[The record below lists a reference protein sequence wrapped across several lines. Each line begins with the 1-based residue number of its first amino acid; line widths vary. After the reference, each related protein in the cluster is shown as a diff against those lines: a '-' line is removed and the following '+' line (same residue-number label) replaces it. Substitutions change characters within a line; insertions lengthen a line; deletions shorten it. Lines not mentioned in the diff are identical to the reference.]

1 MSHRGKSHEE
11 LLETIKAEALR
22 DSSLVASKSLLF
34 NLSTKKKGNVLDYL
48 ITKHLLQYAIVK

>member
-22 DSSLVASKSLLF
+22 DSSLVASKSLF
-34 NLSTKKKGNVLDYL
+34 PFYSIFQQKKKKETFW
-48 ITKHLLQYAIVK
+48 II

>member
-22 DSSLVASKSLLF
+22 DSSLVASKSLFFYLIF
-34 NLSTKKKGNVLDYL
+34 QQKKKKE
-48 ITKHLLQYAIVK
+48 TFWIV